1 MPKINKKTIKHI
13 SKCETLKIFKFENS
27 SKYYYSF
34 YVGTQLTRSGNKE
47 KSTKLTTEREAIKF
61 AKETFY
67 KYWKN
72 HKDDTTPITYDFDK
86 NIAQPFFTLRR
97 KKYLRKGTEEYS
109 NKEMNMY
116 TNYIM
121 PFLQPINY
129 NETDI
134 LTSAIEDFV
143 YDMKQRV
150 VNGQKIK
157 DTTISKY
164 ANLISLMCKY
174 GQNKGLMKALPDIPT
189 FSRINADRPP
199 YYPAELKKISNE
211 FKNYYQKTEDEF
223 WLDMNDYVSL
233 LRNFGTGRTG
243 VNNVNLKV
251 SQFEIVND
259 EDNPDQPILYVTLYD
274 TKNKKKQDGSVHNY
288 WTNHHYFQMLR
299 KNKLDKFDHMFFP
312 KVKDRTRLYEKV
324 RKNFKRVSSEL
335 GLYVRNGNTRP
346 MYSIR
351 HMVADKRYTETQSI
365 HIVAEHISSNANVV
379 KSNYLS
385 KNRELRIRRH
395 KTIYPELYSTKSKNK
410 IETK

>member
-13 SKCETLKIFKFENS
+13 AKCETLKIFKFENS

-34 YVGTQLTRSGNKE
+34 YVGTQHTRSGNEE
-47 KSTKLTTEREAIKF
+47 KSTKLNTEREAIKF

-67 KYWKN
+67 NYWKT
-72 HKDDTTPITYDFDK
+72 HDHDITPNTFDFDK
-86 NIAQPFFTLRR
+86 DIAKPFFALRR
-97 KKYLRKGTEEYS
+97 KKYLSKGTVEYS
-109 NKEMNMY
+109 SKEVNMY
-116 TNYIM
+116 TNHIM
-121 PFLQPINY
+121 PIIQPIDY
-129 NETDI
+129 REEDL
-134 LTSAIEDFV
+134 LTSAIEDWVFE
-143 YDMKQRV
+143 MKSRI
-150 VNGQKIK
+150 VNGAKLK

-174 GQNKGLMKALPDIPT
+174 AQNKGLMKALPDIPT

-199 YYPAELKKISNE
+199 YYPAELKKICNE
-211 FKNYYQKTEDEF
+211 FLNYYKKTEDEF
-223 WLDMNDYVSL
+223 WLGMNDYVSF

-251 SQFEIVND
+251 SQFEIVRD
-259 EDNPDQPILYVTLYD
+259 EETPDQPILYVTLYD

-288 WTNHHYFQMLR
+288 WTNNHYFQMLK
-299 KNKLDKFDHMFFP
+299 KNNLSKFDHMFFP
-312 KVKDRTRLYEKV
+312 KVKDRLKLYEKV

-335 GLYVRNGNTRP
+335 GLYVREGNTRP

-351 HMVADKRYTETQSI
+351 HMVADKRYAETQSI
-365 HIVAEHISSNANVV
+365 HLVSEHISSGENVV

-385 KNRELRIRRH
+385 KNKELRISKH
-395 KTIYPELYSTKSKNK
+395 KAIYPELYSTKSKNK